1 MLLTAEEEL
10 RVQSEQLGATRLELD
25 RVWARNEELF
35 GAAPTAYA
43 VTDAHG
49 MIVDANRAAWQLFGF
64 TTPAEMRRSIV
75 SMFAAQDRML
85 ARALIGQAA
94 ATGGRPATDD
104 LTLACGTGDEVEV
117 SVEARTEPASGATL
131 LRWEMTPS
139 SGADGPAL
147 QRLVW
152 AEPPS
157 DTETVSSALDSSDAG
172 AELSRLLSLAHAD
185 LGKQLSAEDG
195 PEAMLTR
202 VVELACRWVPGAER
216 ASVCQLPRDGELL
229 TVAATDGVAIACD
242 TIQHDTEQGPA
253 VDATVE
259 HVTVHVDDLAQE
271 ARWRLFTA
279 QTHDLGIRSILA
291 CELPLTRG
299 GAAALNLYSSQPRAF
314 TALAE
319 LIAPVFAARASIAL
333 AHADELHHLQRAIE
347 TRQTIGQALGILVE
361 RHRLTPDQ
369 AFELLAEASK
379 TSHIKL
385 RDLAAR
391 INDTGEDP
399 DDITH

>member
-1 MLLTAEEEL
+1 
-10 RVQSEQLGATRLELD
+10 
-25 RVWARNEELF
+25 LF

-64 TTPAEMRRSIV
+64 TMPAGMRRSIV
-75 SMFAAQDRML
+75 SMFAAQERMF
-85 ARALIGQAA
+85 ARALISQAV
-94 ATGGRPATDD
+94 ATAGRPATDQ
-104 LTLACGTGDEVEV
+104 LRLAGGTGGGVSV
-117 SVEARTEPASGATL
+117 SVEARTAPESGATL
-131 LRWEMTPS
+131 LRWEVTPS

-147 QRLVW
+147 QRLLW

-157 DTETVSSALDSSDAG
+157 DTDTGSSASASALPAAG
-172 AELSRLLSLAHAD
+172 AELSRVLSLARAD

-229 TVAATDGVAIACD
+229 TLAATDGEAIACD

-253 VDATVE
+253 FDTTIEHATM
-259 HVTVHVDDLAQE
+259 HVDDLDRE

-279 QTHDLGIRSILA
+279 QARDLGIRSILA

-299 GAAALNLYSSQPRAF
+299 GAAALNLYSSQPGAF

-333 AHADELHHLQRAIE
+333 AHADELHHLQQAIE

-369 AFELLAEASK
+369 AFELLADASK